1 MTNSS
6 WRASIGMEQLIAAI
20 GEAIVVADAS
30 CVINV
35 WNPAA
40 ERLFGFTQ
48 SEALDNSL
56 DLNYSRAFA
65 RASLG

>member
-6 WRASIGMEQLIAAI
+6 WRTSVDFEQLVEAI
-20 GEAIVVADAS
+20 GDAIVVADAS
-30 CVINV
+30 GVINV

-48 SEALDNSL
+48 AEALDNSL
-56 DLNYSRAFA
+56 DLIIPGR
-65 RASLG
+65 